1 MPYDYDLFTIG
12 AGSGGVRASRLA
24 AMSGAR
30 VAVAEAY
37 RPGGTC
43 VVRGCVPKKFFV
55 YASSYR
61 QHFEDAR
68 RYGWSGQ
75 EASRFDWPTLRDN
88 VAQEV
93 DRLSAIYA
101 RNLSNAGADL
111 IEDRAEIVDA
121 NTVRL
126 VGRDQT
132 VTAARIL
139 VAVGG
144 APYRPLDLAGQ
155 EHAITSDEVFHL
167 ERLPRHVVVAG
178 GGYIA
183 VEFASIF
190 AGLGVATCLVYRGE
204 TVLRGFDDDVRIAVH
219 EHLVRSGVRVVTGGR
234 FARIEK
240 AAEGLRCHVTDH
252 GAIDCDTVMLAIGR
266 APATLGLGLENAG
279 VALAPSGAI
288 MVDEFSRT
296 NVPSIWAIG
305 DVTDRINLTPVAIRE
320 GQAFAET
327 EFCGRSSRFDHADVP
342 TAVFS
347 TPPAAAVGLSEAEA
361 RRKFGKVD
369 VYKSSFRPMKHVL
382 AGNDARM
389 VVKLVVEAVSQR
401 VVGVHAVGEDAPE
414 IIQLAAVAV
423 KGGLTK
429 QVWDATCALHPTV
442 AEEFVT
448 LREKY
453 VPAELGS
460 TG

>member
-1 MPYDYDLFTIG
+1 MPYEYDLFTIG

-30 VAVAEAY
+30 VAVAEEH

-55 YASSYR
+55 YAASYP
-61 QHFEDAR
+61 QVFEDAR

-75 EASRFDWPTLRDN
+75 EAARFHWPTLRDN

-93 DRLSAIYA
+93 DRLSAIYV
-101 RNLSNAGADL
+101 RNLRNAGAEL
-111 IEDRAEIVDA
+111 IQDRAEIVDA
-121 NTVRL
+121 HTVRL
-126 VGRDQT
+126 VGQDQL
-132 VTAARIL
+132 VTAERIL
-139 VAVGG
+139 VAAGG
-144 APYRPLDLAGQ
+144 APHRPMDLEGQ
-155 EHAITSDEVFHL
+155 EHAITSNEVFHL
-167 ERLPRHVVVAG
+167 ESLPKHVVVAG

-190 AGLGVATCLVYRGE
+190 AGLGVDTCLVYRGE
-204 TVLRGFDDDVRIAVH
+204 TVLRGFDEDIRIAVH
-219 EHLVRSGVRVVTGGR
+219 ENLVRSGVRVLTGGV
-234 FARIEK
+234 FSRIERT
-240 AAEGLRCHVTDH
+240 AAGLRCHVTEH
-252 GAIDCDTVMLAIGR
+252 GPVECDMVMLAIGR
-266 APATLGLGLENAG
+266 TPVTRGLGLEAAG
-279 VALAPSGAI
+279 VAMAANGAVL
-288 MVDEFSRT
+288 VDAHSRT

-305 DVTDRINLTPVAIRE
+305 DVTDRLNLTPVAIRE

-327 EFCGRSSRFDHADVP
+327 EFYGRPAQFDYADVP

-347 TPPAAAVGLSEAEA
+347 RPPAAAVGLTEAEA
-361 RRKFGKVD
+361 RRKLGKVD
-369 VYKSSFRPMKHVL
+369 IYKSKFRPMKHVL
-382 AGNDARM
+382 AGNETRM
-389 VVKLVVEAVSQR
+389 VVKLVVDAATQR

-448 LREKY
+448 LREKF
-453 VPAELGS
+453 VPAELASAG
-460 TG
+460 